1 MINAEDVQVW
11 LADPITKKFFEAI
24 EDRIEQ
30 VKELVIKQ
38 AGQDSVQDSFYRGY
52 AVACND
58 ILNTQFGEDYE

>member
-30 VKELVIKQ
+30 VKDILVSQ
-38 AGQDSVQDSFYRGY
+38 AGQDSIQDSFYRGY
-52 AVACND
+52 SVACND
-58 ILNTQFGEDYE
+58 ILNTKFGDED

>member
-30 VKELVIKQ
+30 VKEIVIQQ
-38 AGQDSVQDSFYRGY
+38 AGQDPTQDSFYRGY

-58 ILNTQFGEDYE
+58 ILDTKFGDED